1 LHYFGR
7 GWLTWVAGGY
17 LGKTPGRREG
27 GDFAGGGIK
36 ALVDGKLGRDAAR
49 ERDRHRVLD
58 ELARR
63 SASRARI
70 NA

>member
-1 LHYFGR
+1 MGSRMLLGENPR
-7 GWLTWVAGGY
+7 PAGG
-17 LGKTPGRREG
+17 G